1 MSVRLGWY
9 PAAAAE
15 DIMPLYDWN
24 EAADWETVH
33 GTWIVELHRW
43 LKSRLPAGFRSTL
56 ATVPSLVVAPVP
68 VHSDV
73 SVRRHPEPEDAPSTP
88 PGDLLTLEP
97 DERVSLALGEAERAV
112 HVHHGGN
119 LVAVLELLS
128 PANKD
133 RPDKPRRTTD
143 RYVGYLLN
151 GIHLLLVDVHPRPPG
166 FSFADDLATVLEYIT
181 LPLPSPFAVSYR
193 VGSRDGELGQDLEVW
208 RRPLTVGQP
217 LPSLPLP
224 LTRELAVRVDLES
237 TYVRAA
243 ADAYL

>member
-1 MSVRLGWY
+1 
-9 PAAAAE
+9 
-15 DIMPLYDWN
+15 MPLHDWN
-24 EAADWETVH
+24 ALTDWETVH

-68 VHSDV
+68 VHPDV
-73 SVRRHPEPEDAPSTP
+73 SVRRHPEPPDAPAPSS
-88 PGDLLTLEP
+88 GDLLAMEP
-97 DERVSLALGEAERAV
+97 DEKVSLALGEAERAV

-133 RPDKPRRTTD
+133 RPDKRRRTTD

-166 FSFADDLATVLEYIT
+166 FSFADDLAAVLEYVT
-181 LPLPSPFAVSYR
+181 PPLPPPFAVSYR
-193 VGSRDGELGQDLEVW
+193 VGRREPELGQDLEVW
-208 RRPLTVGQP
+208 RRALAAGQP
-217 LPSLPLP
+217 LPTLPLP
-224 LTRELAVRVDLES
+224 LTRDLAVRVDLEA